1 MYTILVTDSNELVV
15 SVKERIMQRSKLVDN
30 LHFLMPTSYKGVD
43 MSEFTCTM
51 EYVLPVSREYKTE
64 ILVKSG
70 ELYKDN
76 FEFKLPFDTN
86 LTKEAGKIEIQL
98 TFTKVSMDADGAV
111 KQYVRKAGPCTITI
125 VPVTAW
131 SDVVAD
137 DALGALDQ
145 RLIQLELMANQLN
158 DISQYTYENK
168 ADNITYNESDG
179 TIQLLA
185 NNSPIGDKIAISIDD
200 NTDINAIKK
209 LEVDSDGILIATY
222 TDDTTEMIGKVN
234 GSDCVGVYVPSLV
247 APDKLTF
254 TLQDEPGDPE
264 IVVDIDR
271 TNEWS
276 TEDTENSTSY
286 IWETL

>member
-1 MYTILVTDSNELVV
+1 MYTILITDSNELVI

-30 LHFLMPTSYKGVD
+30 MQFLMPPIYKGIE

-64 ILVKSG
+64 TLVKSS

-76 FEFKLPFDTN
+76 IQFKLPFDTN
-86 LTKEAGKIEIQL
+86 ITKEAGKIEIQL
-98 TFTKVSMDADGAV
+98 TFTKVSMDADGNV

-131 SDVVAD
+131 SDVITD
-137 DALGALDQ
+137 EALGALDQ
-145 RLIQLELMANQLN
+145 RLIQLELMANQL
-158 DISQYTYENK
+158 DAISQYTYENK
-168 ADNITYNESDG
+168 ADNITYNKNDN
-179 TIQLLA
+179 TIQLMA
-185 NNSPIGDKIAISIDD
+185 NGKLIGDEITIDVSGA
-200 NTDINAIKK
+200 TSINAIKK
-209 LEVDSDGILIATY
+209 IEINSDGIMVATY
-222 TDDTTEMIGKVN
+222 TNGTTETVGKVS
-234 GSDCVGVYVPSLV
+234 SDECVGVYVPSLV

-264 IVVDIDR
+264 IVIDIDR
-271 TNEWS
+271 SNEWS
-276 TEDTENSTSY
+276 TENTANSTNY

>member
-15 SVKERIMQRSKLVDN
+15 SVKERIMQRSKLVDH

>member
-1 MYTILVTDSNELVV
+1 MYTILVTDSNELVI

-30 LHFLMPTSYKGVD
+30 LHFLVPPTYKDVD
-43 MSEFTCTM
+43 MSEFSCTM

-64 ILVKSG
+64 ALIKSG

-76 FEFKLPFDTN
+76 IEFKLPFDTN

-98 TFTKVSMDADGAV
+98 TFTKVSMDADGNV

-137 DALGALDQ
+137 DALVALDQ
-145 RLIQLELMANQLN
+145 RLIQLELIANQIN
-158 DISQYTYENK
+158 DLSQYTYETK

-185 NNSPIGDKIAISIDD
+185 NNSPIGDKITIDV
-200 NTDINAIKK
+200 NTTADVNAIKK
-209 LEVDSDGILIATY
+209 LEVDIDGILIATY
-222 TDDTTEMIGKVN
+222 TDDTTEVIGKVA
-234 GSDCVGVYVPSLV
+234 GDDCVGVYVPSLV

-254 TLQDEPGDPE
+254 TLQDKPSDPE
-264 IVVDIDR
+264 IVIDIDR
-271 TNEWS
+271 DNEWS
-276 TEDTENSTSY
+276 TEDTANSTNY

>member
-1 MYTILVTDSNELVV
+1 MYTILVDSSNQLITT
-15 SVKERIMQRSKLVDN
+15 VKERVMQRSKLVDS
-30 LHFLMPTSYKGVD
+30 LHFLVPLTYKGVD

-64 ILVKSG
+64 ALTKSS

-76 FEFKLPFDTN
+76 IEFKLPFDTN

-98 TFTKVSMDADGAV
+98 TFTKVSMDADGVV

-158 DISQYTYENK
+158 EISQYTYENK
-168 ADNITYNESDG
+168 ADNITYNKSDG

-185 NNSPIGDKIAISIDD
+185 HNSPIGDKIAVDVG
-200 NTDINAIKK
+200 TIKK
-209 LEVDSDGILIATY
+209 LEVNADGILVATY
-222 TDDTTEMIGKVN
+222 ADGTTEIIGEV
-234 GSDCVGVYVPSLV
+234 GGDCAGIYVPSLV
-247 APDKLTF
+247 EPDKLTF
-254 TLQDEPGDPE
+254 TLHDEPGDPE

-276 TEDTENSTSY
+276 PVDGGEQPGNY